1 MRIIGKSYGDPQRG
15 VREVLLSIIRVE
27 VDPVDKREIKAKEVV
42 ADIRAGMDDVGL
54 MNKYKLTPRGLDSL
68 FGKLLTAGL
77 ISRTDWTARKAGR
90 EETVELVEIEAALPK
105 EGGRQRGNRRANRC
119 SFSGK
124 IEGVD
129 ILDYVQWLLM
139 DGKQTVL
146 IVLPH
151 RNVPCRLFL
160 DRGRVVHAVAGE
172 AEGEEAFYRM
182 AQYISGE
189 FVHLPWTEPENIT
202 IESEPTS
209 LLFEAARRRDE
220 ADSSLPSIATVAA
233 KSG

>member
-1 MRIIGKSYGDPQRG
+1 
-15 VREVLLSIIRVE
+15 
-27 VDPVDKREIKAKEVV
+27 VDKREVKAKEVV
-42 ADIRAGMDDVGL
+42 ADIRAGIDDVGL

-77 ISRTDWTARKAGR
+77 MSRRDWTARKAGR
-90 EETVELVEIEAALPK
+90 EETVELVEIEAALPNQSS
-105 EGGRQRGNRRANRC
+105 GHRGHRKANRC

-124 IEGVD
+124 VEGVD

-160 DRGRVVHAVAGE
+160 DRGKVVHAVAGE

-220 ADSSLPSIATVAA
+220 AETDIVSIAGVAA
-233 KSG
+233 EAT

>member
-1 MRIIGKSYGDPQRG
+1 M
-15 VREVLLSIIRVE
+15 
-27 VDPVDKREIKAKEVV
+27 DKREVKAKEVV
-42 ADIRAGMDDVGL
+42 ADIRAGIDDVGL

-77 ISRTDWTARKAGR
+77 ISRRDWTARKAR
-90 EETVELVEIEAALPK
+90 MEETVELVEIEAALPSQSS
-105 EGGRQRGNRRANRC
+105 GHRIHQRANRC

-124 IEGVD
+124 VEGVD

-151 RNVPCRLFL
+151 HNAPCRLFL
-160 DRGRVVHAVAGE
+160 DRGKVVHAVAGE

-220 ADSSLPSIATVAA
+220 ADSNLPLVAKVGG